1 MPWQYIGGPC
11 LIPRRAGDEEPDS
24 RKFSHYET
32 WFPELYRIFGGMY
45 RPLDSVPRIPPGRR
59 GAGHAMSEHEIAFE
73 DAKARN
79 EAAKARINEVKA
91 AEVEGNVLPRD
102 VWRDASATIF
112 AMLAQTLR
120 SLPDN
125 LERSANLSP
134 TQAEIVERTID
145 EALSSVA
152 AQFKA
157 MSKDA

>member
-1 MPWQYIGGPC
+1 
-11 LIPRRAGDEEPDS
+11 
-24 RKFSHYET
+24 
-32 WFPELYRIFGGMY
+32 
-45 RPLDSVPRIPPGRR
+45 
-59 GAGHAMSEHEIAFE
+59 MSEAEINFE

-134 TQAEIVERTID
+134 TQAEIVERTVD